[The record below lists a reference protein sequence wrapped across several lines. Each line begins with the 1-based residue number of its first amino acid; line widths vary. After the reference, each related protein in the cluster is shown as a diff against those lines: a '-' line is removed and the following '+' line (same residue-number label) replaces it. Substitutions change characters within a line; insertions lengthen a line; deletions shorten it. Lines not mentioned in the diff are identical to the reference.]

1 VRATPNR
8 EMATDWWVSRWGGG
22 VARCGSTAVELAQW
36 SPMMWPK
43 SYTTGGERE
52 EGEVGIKEGGRGAG

>member
-1 VRATPNR
+1 
-8 EMATDWWVSRWGGG
+8 